1 MTKSS
6 YRRARQQGFSLVEV
20 LVALVV
26 LGVGLLGLARLQLSM
41 LGSSSESVMHDSAVR
56 LIEDKLETLRFEQVS
71 GRPPQGGSDA
81 PRAYDV
87 TMQRSWTSSVEA
99 NGVLDTVITI
109 QWRDPRTN
117 EEKTL
122 NLPAKLPPSQL
133 AVQAWLIQSGGPSR
147 EPLP

>member
-1 MTKSS
+1 MTIG
-6 YRRARQQGFSLVEV
+6 RNRDACQQGFSLVEV

-56 LIEDKLETLRFEQVS
+56 LIEDKLEALRFEQAS
-71 GRPPQGGSDA
+71 GKPAQAGSDT
-81 PRAYDV
+81 PRVYDI
-87 TMQRSWTSSVEA
+87 TMQRTWTSFVEA
-99 NGVLDTVITI
+99 NGVLDTVVTL

-117 EEKTL
+117 EEKVL
-122 NLPAKLPPSQL
+122 SLPAKLPPPQL
-133 AVQAWLIQSGGPSR
+133 AAQAWLIQSGGPSR